1 MQVDAG
7 VPILAIGGDEKPV
20 VAVTPGAEGKTLE
33 WRDVAGTVRF
43 AATAG

>member
-1 MQVDAG
+1 MQVDFG

-20 VAVTPGAEGKTLE
+20 VAVRRRAGGVTLA
-33 WRDVAGTVRF
+33 WRDVAGAVRF